1 MIVFLQKIYNFTCS
15 VRNKFYTF
23 ILSLYLL
30 YCFISSYV
38 MQFINLYFYI
48 CHNFFSLNNHLLFI
62 SIVFY
67 FIIIIIFF
75 FLLYNIVLVL
85 PYINMHP
92 PWVYMCGWGTCEI
105 LVFSSWFCL
114 MLTQWLQLSLGSCL
128 YSMPFSSFHFQP
140 VYFLD

>member
-67 FIIIIIFF
+67 FIIIIIIFF
-75 FLLYNIVLVL
+75 YFTILY
-85 PYINMHP
+85 
-92 PWVYMCGWGTCEI
+92 
-105 LVFSSWFCL
+105 WFCHTSTCIHHGCTCVPHPEGYRKL
-114 MLTQWLQLSLGSCL
+114 
-128 YSMPFSSFHFQP
+128 SSFLILKWERNKFFIYYPYLQILYLIRDFHF
-140 VYFLD
+140 DNI